1 MASHGVATGAFTI
14 SQWPKGDNIWISVV
28 PSSRACRA
36 RPSAGGPSELGWPCG
51 GRPGDDAKCGFLG
64 GARSPRPGIWAGR
77 KPGHVMITGRGEG
90 WFLRRGALCAPECLG
105 RTQAPVWHDGREV
118 DEGPVA
124 YRRHA
129 RAEPMVSS
137 RACRARPSA
146 GGPSKLGWPCGGN
159 PGTARKAVF
168 RRDALCASG

>member
-1 MASHGVATGAFTI
+1 MGRRDADITGLRSPPLRGGTIQARMAL
-14 SQWPKGDNIWISVV
+14 
-28 PSSRACRA
+28 R
-36 RPSAGGPSELGWPCG
+36 

-90 WFLRRGALCAPECLG
+90 SFLRRGALCAPECLG

-129 RAEPMVSS
+129 QVEPMVSL
-137 RACRARPSA
+137 RACGARPSA
-146 GGPSKLGWPCGGN
+146 KRASDG
-159 PGTARKAVF
+159 RKPL
-168 RRDALCASG
+168 R